1 MAERFDEKPG
11 VTHSGRKRDA
21 AAAGGRTTEQDP
33 VLDLQRQ
40 AGNRAVSEMLQGGA
54 AGQAKA
60 SPALRLR
67 DALRAGRGVVQ
78 RELSLN
84 VQRDLKSD
92 TEEKEDPAE
101 AKSQPFEEKMPSD
114 SAEKL
119 GGEDKE
125 QPIGLKPFPGDEDK
139 MPGGEEKMPSDSTD
153 KVPSGEEK
161 MPSGEEKMP
170 SDDEEKMPSDS
181 TDKVP
186 GDEDKVFDDEEKLS

>member
-1 MAERFDEKPG
+1 MTERFEEKPG
-11 VTHSGRKRDA
+11 VRHSDRKRGPA
-21 AAAGGRTTEQDP
+21 AADGRTTEQDP

-54 AGQAKA
+54 NGPAGA

-67 DALRAGRGVVQ
+67 DALRARHGVVQ

-101 AKSQPFEEKMPSD
+101 A

-119 GGEDKE
+119 GGEE
-125 QPIGLKPFPGDEDK
+125 K
-139 MPGGEEKMPSDSTD
+139 MPSGGEEKMPGGEEKMPSGGEEKMPSDSTD
-153 KVPSGEEK
+153 KFPG
-161 MPSGEEKMP
+161 
-170 SDDEEKMPSDS
+170 DEEK
-181 TDKVP
+181 
-186 GDEDKVFDDEEKLS
+186 GFDDEEKFL